1 MNILLFQFRDD
12 EVIKETEYNSFVQFS
27 GLTPD
32 QITSFDVLTRYD
44 ELTDESIPRLL
55 AQYDGILIAGNGSE
69 SVTHAEEVPFSQ
81 HIKQVIQDARR
92 LEIPTFAICFGAQFS
107 ALAFGGE
114 VKRWA
119 EMKEVGTTSAFLTAA
134 GKEDRLLSSLP
145 EQFATQQ
152 GHNDSI
158 TELPEGAVLLAS
170 SDVCPIQ
177 AFTFPNEFFYAV
189 QFHPELG
196 ADEFIARLRYYQEYY
211 SDNSEE
217 LEKIISTIKPSSEA
231 SALLERFVE
240 LIGNEEEIEV
250 Q

>member
-12 EVIKETEYNSFVQFS
+12 AVIKETEYNSFVHFS
-27 GLTPD
+27 GLASAE
-32 QITSFDVLTRYD
+32 ITSFDVLNRYE
-44 ELTDESIPRLL
+44 ELTEEAIPRVL

-69 SVTHAEEVPFSQ
+69 SVTYAQELPFSE
-81 HIKQVIQDARR
+81 HIMQVIKEARR
-92 LEIPTFAICFGAQFS
+92 LEIPTLAICFGAQFS

-119 EMKEVGTTSAFLTAA
+119 EMKEVGSTFAYLIAA
-134 GKEDRLLSSLP
+134 GQEDRLLSSLP
-145 EQFATQQ
+145 ERFATQQ

-158 TELPEGAVLLAS
+158 TELPDGAVLLAS

-196 ADEFIARLRYYQEYY
+196 ADELRARLEYYKEFY
-211 SDNSEE
+211 SDNMDEFNAILSGI
-217 LEKIISTIKPSSEA
+217 KDSTEA
-231 SALLERFVE
+231 SALLERFVQ
-240 LIGNEEEIEV
+240 LIETEEGSR
-250 Q
+250 